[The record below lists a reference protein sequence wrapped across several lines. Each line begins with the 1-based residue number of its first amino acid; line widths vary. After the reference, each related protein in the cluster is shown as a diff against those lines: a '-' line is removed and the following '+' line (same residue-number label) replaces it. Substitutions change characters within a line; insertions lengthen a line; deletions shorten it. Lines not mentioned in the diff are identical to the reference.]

1 MITIVGSSALWPIP
15 SVASAILAI
24 MMDHPGNVFC
34 VRANRNG
41 ELASGTEDLVSKIG
55 ARIGCTVL
63 PWQSTPGGG
72 SSFSRD
78 NQMVARC
85 SHVYAFFAP
94 GQLMEGGTG
103 HVAAVAI
110 QADIPLIAYSIDND
124 ANVYVVAEYDK
135 EDLLQMAV
143 T

>member
-1 MITIVGSSALWPIP
+1 MITIVGSAALWPIP
-15 SVASAILAI
+15 SVASAILII
-24 MMDHPGNVFC
+24 MLDHPGNVFC

-55 ARIGCTVL
+55 ARIGETVL
-63 PWQSTPGGG
+63 PWPSANG

-78 NQMVARC
+78 NQMVTR
-85 SHVYAFFAP
+85 STHVYAFFAP

-103 HVAAVAI
+103 HVAAVALR
-110 QADIPLIAYSIDND
+110 ADIPLIAYTIDAD
-124 ANVYVVAEYDK
+124 ANVYVVAEYER